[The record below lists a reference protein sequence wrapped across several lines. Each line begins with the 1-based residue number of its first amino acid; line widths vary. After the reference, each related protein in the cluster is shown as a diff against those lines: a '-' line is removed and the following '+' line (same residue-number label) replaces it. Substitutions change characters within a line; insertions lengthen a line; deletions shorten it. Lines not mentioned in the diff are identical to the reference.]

1 MSQDPERLDSLEQTL
16 ARLTQEL
23 VEVRRAVAELRTESP
38 RTVAL
43 PPAPALPPIATTA
56 AAPRASAVPR
66 TDGSLENMVGRYG
79 VLALAALTIVMGAG
93 ALVSWAIAHGMLGP
107 WVRVGLGALLA
118 VLFAAAGMWMRARG
132 SRDFGNALV
141 ALALAVTNV
150 VAWGAG
156 PRLGLIPPLMSIAIA
171 DAAAA
176 ALAALA
182 LLENEEF
189 LFSVGLGGALIA
201 PFVMATGVPRYGML
215 AAYGLIALAAA
226 IRTVGDRKWWTAVGL
241 IVAGTVAFTIG
252 VAGYKSG
259 VPWIDREF
267 GALFAGAICIV
278 ALIWERRPARPRVA
292 LSALATMAVAMTLHT
307 GNKPLTGLDAFLASP
322 DIQLLALVGS
332 ALCLVA
338 ASDIAA
344 GESSSVWL
352 LTVAAMPMMFLFA
365 ALDPLGPLSGG
376 VTGSVVF
383 AWGFTYCAFSLRE
396 RGSRRAALMTM
407 GGLLGVFWGYL
418 ELRDAFSADLSTFVL
433 IAYFALCGVVA
444 IQQGRE
450 RGIGHVRQ
458 IGLALAVF
466 AALYAISAASDV
478 QQIGL
483 RVGSYLLAG
492 AFLLGVAWW
501 YRGAP
506 HAE

>member
-1 MSQDPERLDSLEQTL
+1 MPPDPERLESLEQTL

-23 VEVRRAVAELRTESP
+23 VEVRRAVADLRSESP
-38 RTVAL
+38 HRVPQPQASAL
-43 PPAPALPPIATTA
+43 PPHAPTA
-56 AAPRASAVPR
+56 AAPRAATVPR

-79 VLALAALTIVMGAG
+79 VLALAVLTIVMGAG

-118 VLFAAAGMWMRARG
+118 VVFAGAGMWMRAHR

-141 ALALAVTNV
+141 ALSLAVTNV

-156 PRLGLIPPLMSIAIA
+156 PRLGLIPPLMSVAIA

-176 ALAALA
+176 ALAAVA

-189 LFSVGLGGALIA
+189 LFSVGLSGALIA
-201 PFVMATGVPRYGML
+201 PFVMATGVPRFGML
-215 AAYGLIALAAA
+215 AAYGLVVLTAS
-226 IRTVGDRKWWTAVGL
+226 IRTIGDRKWWTAVGL
-241 IVAGTVAFTIG
+241 ILAGTVTFASSVG
-252 VAGYKSG
+252 GYKSG
-259 VPWIDREF
+259 VPWIDRDF
-267 GALFAGAICIV
+267 SAVFAVAICIV
-278 ALIWERRPARPRVA
+278 ALIWERRPARPRIA
-292 LSALATMAVAMTLHT
+292 LGAVATMAISMMLHAAT
-307 GNKPLTGLDAFLASP
+307 KPLTGLDAFLASP
-322 DIQLLALVGS
+322 EVQIMALVGS
-332 ALCLVA
+332 ALCI
-338 ASDIAA
+338 IAA
-344 GESSSVWL
+344 GDIEADDSSLAWMLAV
-352 LTVAAMPMMFLFA
+352 TAMPMMFLLA
-365 ALDPLGPLSGG
+365 ALIPLGPMTGG
-376 VTGSVVF
+376 TTGAVVF
-383 AWGFTYCAFSLRE
+383 AWAFTYCAFSQRE
-396 RGSRRAALMTM
+396 HGSRRAGLMTI

-418 ELRDAFSADLSTFVL
+418 ELRDAFSSDFSTFVL
-433 IAYFALCGVVA
+433 IAYFAMCGVVA

-450 RGIGHVRQ
+450 RGVVHVRQ

-466 AALYAISAASDV
+466 AALYAIVAASDV

-506 HAE
+506 HSE